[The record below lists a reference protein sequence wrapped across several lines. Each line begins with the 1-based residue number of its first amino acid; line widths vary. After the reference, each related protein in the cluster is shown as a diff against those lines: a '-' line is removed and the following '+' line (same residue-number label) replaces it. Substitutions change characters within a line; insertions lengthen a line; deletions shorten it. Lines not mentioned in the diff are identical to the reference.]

1 MRLVTM
7 SIIDKLKLSKYK
19 NMVVINE
26 PKDYQ
31 IFKDYSTTLDGLHDA
46 IFVFVETLE
55 EMVDLTQ
62 EIIHQQKL
70 AENGYLFFAYPKKG
84 NKRYPTFIHRDEIFP
99 AMNVNEEGFVGTSA
113 YKFSRMVSM
122 DEVFTVIGL
131 KRDTGK
137 QKKST
142 AASQR
147 VEDYVNKV
155 DDIKAVLI
163 THPEELSFYESL
175 TPGYQKD
182 WARYIYSA
190 KQEATRQKRI
200 NQMID
205 ILAQKYKSISLYQQ
219 KK

>member
-1 MRLVTM
+1 M

-19 NMVVINE
+19 NLVVINE

-31 IFKDYSTTLDGLHDA
+31 VFKDYSTTLDGLHDA

-99 AMNVNEEGFVGTSA
+99 AMNVNEEGFVGKSD

-122 DEVFTVIGL
+122 DEVFTVIGI
-131 KRDTGK
+131 KKDTK
-137 QKKST
+137 KPKKST

-155 DDIKAVLI
+155 DDIKAILA
-163 THPEELSFYESL
+163 THPEELSFYKSL

-190 KQEATRQKRI
+190 KQEATQQKRI
-200 NQMID
+200 KQMID